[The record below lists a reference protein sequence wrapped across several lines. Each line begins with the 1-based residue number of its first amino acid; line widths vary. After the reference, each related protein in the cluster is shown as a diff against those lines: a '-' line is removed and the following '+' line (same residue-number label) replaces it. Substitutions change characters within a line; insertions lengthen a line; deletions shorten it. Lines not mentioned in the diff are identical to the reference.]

1 MRCFVLGEIR
11 VLVLYDL
18 SGSII
23 HYILL
28 MLSLSSGGS
37 AAPKKS
43 LDV

>member
-11 VLVLYDL
+11 VLVLHDL
-18 SGSII
+18 SGSI
-23 HYILL
+23 HYMLL
-28 MLSLSSGGS
+28 VLSLSSGGS